1 VIPEYESRFIAQSA
15 DGVNIISRF
24 MRAPVPVQSWFQ
36 GGRSSGGLCHPFGLC
51 YNNIQ
56 VPLTRFALEALSQR
70 ASSLLKTLV
79 EMHIREGQPVAS
91 KNLQGESGLSVSSAT
106 VRNIMAELEDL
117 GYLSSPHTSSGRIPT
132 AQGYRFFVDS
142 LLQVGPVGQGA
153 MSALNAGLDPN
164 RSASELVQSASN
176 LLAQITYQTGIVTV
190 PKPASSQ
197 LRQIEFLPLSG
208 DRVLV
213 IMVINEREVQNRI
226 IQVQRAMTE
235 AQLKT
240 AADLIN
246 QRYAGRDLSQVKH
259 QIVREMAEARSR
271 IDAYL
276 EAALELASAAIDN
289 PDTADGV
296 VVAGEVSLLNQAS
309 PEDMQK
315 LRELFDAFERKRDL
329 LELMERCSRA
339 DGIQIFIGEE
349 AGFDVFG
356 DFSVITAP
364 YAQGAQSLG
373 VLGVIGP
380 TRMAYERVIPIV
392 DVTARMLTAALS
404 R

>member
-1 VIPEYESRFIAQSA
+1 
-15 DGVNIISRF
+15 
-24 MRAPVPVQSWFQ
+24 MPVQTWFQ
-36 GGRSSGGLCHPFGLC
+36 GGRGSGGLCHPLGLC

-289 PDTADGV
+289 PDTADSV
-296 VVAGEVSLLNQAS
+296 VVAGEASLLNQAS

-392 DVTARMLTAALS
+392 DVTARMLSAALS

>member
-1 VIPEYESRFIAQSA
+1 MWRMRPGGITDEGSREGMADIAVLQVLFCRLS
-15 DGVNIISRF
+15 
-24 MRAPVPVQSWFQ
+24 
-36 GGRSSGGLCHPFGLC
+36 LC
-51 YNNIQ
+51 YNRQ
-56 VPLTRFALEALSQR
+56 HPLPETLPLEALSPR

-106 VRNIMAELEDL
+106 VRNIMSELEDRGFL
-117 GYLSSPHTSSGRIPT
+117 ASPHTSAGRVPT

-142 LLQVGPVGQGA
+142 LLQVGPVEEGA
-153 MSALNAGLDPN
+153 VTALNAGLDPN
-164 RSASELVQSASN
+164 RSSGELVQTASN

-190 PKPASSQ
+190 PKPTASQ

-213 IMVINEREVQNRI
+213 ILVINEREVQNRI
-226 IQVQRAMTE
+226 IQMQRPMDE
-235 AQLKT
+235 EQLK
-240 AADLIN
+240 AAAELVN
-246 QRYAGRDLSQVKH
+246 QRYAGNDLAAVKEH
-259 QIVREMAEARSR
+259 IVREMSEARER
-271 IDAYL
+271 IDHYL
-276 EAALELASAAIDN
+276 EAALELANAAIE
-289 PDTADGV
+289 TEQQSESV
-296 VVAGEVSLLNQAS
+296 VVAGEASLLNQAS

-364 YAQGAQSLG
+364 YAQGSQSLG

-392 DVTARMLTAALS
+392 DVTARMLSAALS

>member
-1 VIPEYESRFIAQSA
+1 MLQHRDLDLQSHN
-15 DGVNIISRF
+15 V
-24 MRAPVPVQSWFQ
+24 
-36 GGRSSGGLCHPFGLC
+36 
-51 YNNIQ
+51 
-56 VPLTRFALEALSQR
+56 EALSPR

-79 EMHIREGQPVAS
+79 EMHIREGQPIAS

-106 VRNIMAELEDL
+106 VRNIMSELEDL
-117 GYLSSPHTSSGRIPT
+117 GYLASPHTSAGRVPT
-132 AQGYRFFVDS
+132 PQGYRFFVDS
-142 LLQVGPVGQGA
+142 LLQVGPVEEDA
-153 MSALNAGLDPN
+153 VSVLNAGLNPN
-164 RSASELVQSASN
+164 RSSSELVQSASN

-190 PKPASSQ
+190 PKPAASQ

-213 IMVINEREVQNRI
+213 ILVINEREVQNRI
-226 IQVQRAMTE
+226 IQMPRPMTE
-235 AQLKT
+235 EQLKS

-246 QRYAGRDLSQVKH
+246 LRYSGNDLAHVKQH
-259 QIVREMAEARSR
+259 IVREMAEARTK
-271 IDAYL
+271 IDRYL
-276 EAALELASAAIDN
+276 EAALELAQAAIDSEQE
-289 PDTADGV
+289 AESIV
-296 VVAGEVSLLNQAS
+296 VTGEASLLNQAS
-309 PEDMQK
+309 PEDIQK

-329 LELMERCSRA
+329 LDLMERCSKA

-392 DVTARMLTAALS
+392 DVTARMLSAALS

>member
-1 VIPEYESRFIAQSA
+1 
-15 DGVNIISRF
+15 
-24 MRAPVPVQSWFQ
+24 M
-36 GGRSSGGLCHPFGLC
+36 
-51 YNNIQ
+51 
-56 VPLTRFALEALSQR
+56 EALSPR

-79 EMHIREGQPVAS
+79 EMHIREGQPIAS
-91 KNLQGESGLSVSSAT
+91 KNLQGESGLSVSPAT

-117 GYLSSPHTSSGRIPT
+117 GYLVSPHTSAGRIPT

-142 LLQVGPVGQGA
+142 LLQVGPVEQGA
-153 MSALNAGLDPN
+153 VSALNAALDPN
-164 RSASELVQSASN
+164 RSTSELVQSASN

-208 DRVLV
+208 GRVLV
-213 IMVINEREVQNRI
+213 ILVINEREVQNRI
-226 IQVQRAMTE
+226 IQMQRPMNE
-235 AQLKT
+235 EQLKA

-246 QRYAGRDLSQVKH
+246 QRYAGVDLSQVKT

-276 EAALELASAAIDN
+276 EAALELASAAIDTQEQSEN
-289 PDTADGV
+289 VMVT
-296 VVAGEVSLLNQAS
+296 GEASLLNQAS

-329 LELMERCSRA
+329 LELLERCSRA

-364 YAQGAQSLG
+364 YAQGSQSLG

-392 DVTARMLTAALS
+392 DVTARMLSAALS

>member
-1 VIPEYESRFIAQSA
+1 
-15 DGVNIISRF
+15 
-24 MRAPVPVQSWFQ
+24 M
-36 GGRSSGGLCHPFGLC
+36 
-51 YNNIQ
+51 
-56 VPLTRFALEALSQR
+56 EALSPR
-70 ASSLLKTLV
+70 ASSLLKTLI
-79 EMHIREGQPVAS
+79 EMHIREGQPIAS
-91 KNLQGESGLSVSSAT
+91 KNLQGESGLSVSPAT
-106 VRNIMAELEDL
+106 VRNIMAELEDF
-117 GYLSSPHTSSGRIPT
+117 GYLASPHTSAGRIPT

-142 LLQVGPVGQGA
+142 LLQVGPVEQGA
-153 MSALNAGLDPN
+153 VSALTAGLDPN

-213 IMVINEREVQNRI
+213 ILVINEREVQNRI
-226 IQVQRAMTE
+226 IQMQRPMNE
-235 AQLKT
+235 EHLKA

-246 QRYAGRDLSQVKH
+246 QRYAGADLSQVKTR
-259 QIVREMAEARSR
+259 IVREMAEARSR
-271 IDAYL
+271 IDAYM
-276 EAALELASAAIDN
+276 EAALELASAAIDTQEQSEN
-289 PDTADGV
+289 VMVT
-296 VVAGEVSLLNQAS
+296 GEASLLNQAS

-329 LELMERCSRA
+329 LELLERCSRA

-364 YAQGAQSLG
+364 YAQGSQSLG

-392 DVTARMLTAALS
+392 DVTARMLSAALS

>member
-1 VIPEYESRFIAQSA
+1 M
-15 DGVNIISRF
+15 GK
-24 MRAPVPVQSWFQ
+24 PV
-36 GGRSSGGLCHPFGLC
+36 
-51 YNNIQ
+51 
-56 VPLTRFALEALSQR
+56 EALSPR

-79 EMHIREGQPVAS
+79 EMHIREGQPIAS
-91 KNLQGESGLSVSSAT
+91 KNLQGESGLSVSPAT

-117 GYLSSPHTSSGRIPT
+117 GYLASPHTSAGRIPT

-142 LLQVGPVGQGA
+142 LLQVGPVEQGA
-153 MSALNAGLDPN
+153 VSALNAALDPN
-164 RSASELVQSASN
+164 RSTSELVQSASN

-213 IMVINEREVQNRI
+213 ILVINEREVQNRI
-226 IQVQRAMTE
+226 IQMQRPMSE
-235 AQLKT
+235 EQLKA
-240 AADLIN
+240 AADIIN
-246 QRYAGRDLSQVKH
+246 QRYAGADLSQVKT

-276 EAALELASAAIDN
+276 EAALELASAAIDTQEQSEN
-289 PDTADGV
+289 VMVT
-296 VVAGEVSLLNQAS
+296 GEASLLNQAS

-329 LELMERCSRA
+329 LELLERCSRA

-364 YAQGAQSLG
+364 YAQGSQSLG

-392 DVTARMLTAALS
+392 DVTARMLSAALS

>member
-1 VIPEYESRFIAQSA
+1 MGDESVIAQSSLAVNIPSERIRRDFPRASKIERVAFSECFFA
-15 DGVNIISRF
+15 DGGCAKTTLL
-24 MRAPVPVQSWFQ
+24 MHEKTP
-36 GGRSSGGLCHPFGLC
+36 
-51 YNNIQ
+51 
-56 VPLTRFALEALSQR
+56 LEALSPR

-91 KNLQGESGLSVSSAT
+91 KNLQGQSGLAVSSAT
-106 VRNIMAELEDL
+106 VRNIMSELEDL
-117 GYLSSPHTSSGRIPT
+117 GYLASPHTSAGRVPT

-142 LLQVGPVGQGA
+142 LLQVGPVEEGA
-153 MSALNAGLDPN
+153 VSALHAGLDPN
-164 RSASELVQSASN
+164 RSSGELVQSASN
-176 LLAQITYQTGIVTV
+176 LLAQMTYQTGIVTV
-190 PKPASSQ
+190 PKPAASQ

-213 IMVINEREVQNRI
+213 ILVINEREVQNRI
-226 IQVQRAMTE
+226 VQMQRPMSE
-235 AQLKT
+235 EQLRT

-246 QRYAGRDLSQVKH
+246 QRYAGNDLSEVKSH
-259 QIVREMAEARSR
+259 IVREMSEARAR
-271 IDAYL
+271 IDHYL
-276 EAALELASAAIDN
+276 EAALELAQAAID
-289 PDTADGV
+289 ADQESENV
-296 VVAGEVSLLNQAS
+296 VVAGEASLLNQAS

-329 LELMERCSRA
+329 LELLERCSHA

-364 YAQGAQSLG
+364 YAQGSQSLG

-392 DVTARMLTAALS
+392 DVTARMLSAALS
-404 R
+404 K

>member
-1 VIPEYESRFIAQSA
+1 
-15 DGVNIISRF
+15 
-24 MRAPVPVQSWFQ
+24 ML
-36 GGRSSGGLCHPFGLC
+36 RSSTCRRLLDVGFGRQGLKTLCHRPGLC
-51 YNNIQ
+51 YNRFQ
-56 VPLTRFALEALSQR
+56 VPSMRFALEALSSR

-91 KNLQGESGLSVSSAT
+91 KSLQCESGLAVSSAT

-142 LLQVGPVGQGA
+142 LLQVGPVEQGA

-164 RSASELVQSASN
+164 RSAGELVQSASN

-213 IMVINEREVQNRI
+213 IIVINEREVQNRI
-226 IQVQRAMTE
+226 IQVQHTMTE
-235 AQLKT
+235 AQLKA

-246 QRYAGRDLSQVKH
+246 QRYAGRDLSAVKS
-259 QIVREMAEARSR
+259 QIVREMSEARSR

-289 PDTADGV
+289 ADAADGV
-296 VVAGEVSLLNQAS
+296 VVAGEASLLNQAS

-329 LELMERCSRA
+329 LELMERCSQA
-339 DGIQIFIGEE
+339 EGIQIFIGEE

-392 DVTARMLTAALS
+392 DVTARMLSAALS

>member
-1 VIPEYESRFIAQSA
+1 MS
-15 DGVNIISRF
+15 
-24 MRAPVPVQSWFQ
+24 
-36 GGRSSGGLCHPFGLC
+36 
-51 YNNIQ
+51 
-56 VPLTRFALEALSQR
+56 
-70 ASSLLKTLV
+70 
-79 EMHIREGQPVAS
+79 
-91 KNLQGESGLSVSSAT
+91 
-106 VRNIMAELEDL
+106 ELEDL
-117 GYLSSPHTSSGRIPT
+117 GYLASPHTSAGRIPT

-142 LLQVGPVGQGA
+142 LLQVGPVEEGA
-153 MSALNAGLDPN
+153 VSALNAGLDPN
-164 RSASELVQSASN
+164 RSSSELVQSASN
-176 LLAQITYQTGIVTV
+176 LLAQITCQTGIVTV
-190 PKPASSQ
+190 PKPAAGQ

-213 IMVINEREVQNRI
+213 ILVINEREVQNRI
-226 IQVQRAMTE
+226 IQMQRSMAE
-235 AQLKT
+235 EQLKT

-246 QRYAGRDLSQVKH
+246 QRYAGNDLAQVKSH
-259 QIVREMAEARSR
+259 IVREMAEARER
-271 IDAYL
+271 IDHYL
-276 EAALELASAAIDN
+276 EAALELARAAMESGQESDS
-289 PDTADGV
+289 V
-296 VVAGEVSLLNQAS
+296 VVAGEASLLNQAS

-315 LRELFDAFERKRDL
+315 LREIFDAFERKRDL
-329 LELMERCSRA
+329 LELLDRCSQA

-392 DVTARMLTAALS
+392 DVTARMLSAALS

>member
-1 VIPEYESRFIAQSA
+1 
-15 DGVNIISRF
+15 
-24 MRAPVPVQSWFQ
+24 M
-36 GGRSSGGLCHPFGLC
+36 
-51 YNNIQ
+51 
-56 VPLTRFALEALSQR
+56 EALSAR

-142 LLQVGPVGQGA
+142 LLQVGPVEQGA

-235 AQLKT
+235 AQLKA

-246 QRYAGRDLSQVKH
+246 QRYAGRDLSQVKN
-259 QIVREMAEARSR
+259 QIVQEMAEARSR

-296 VVAGEVSLLNQAS
+296 VVAGEASLLNQAS

-392 DVTARMLTAALS
+392 DVTARMLSAALS

>member
-1 VIPEYESRFIAQSA
+1 
-15 DGVNIISRF
+15 
-24 MRAPVPVQSWFQ
+24 MPVQSWFQ

-296 VVAGEVSLLNQAS
+296 VVAGEASLLNQAS

-392 DVTARMLTAALS
+392 DVTARMLSAALS

>member
-1 VIPEYESRFIAQSA
+1 
-15 DGVNIISRF
+15 
-24 MRAPVPVQSWFQ
+24 
-36 GGRSSGGLCHPFGLC
+36 
-51 YNNIQ
+51 
-56 VPLTRFALEALSQR
+56 
-70 ASSLLKTLV
+70 
-79 EMHIREGQPVAS
+79 MHIREGQPVAS

-142 LLQVGPVGQGA
+142 LLQVGPVEQGA

-176 LLAQITYQTGIVTV
+176 LLAQVTYQTGIVTV
-190 PKPASSQ
+190 PKPASAQ

-235 AQLKT
+235 TQLK
-240 AADLIN
+240 AVADLIN
-246 QRYAGRDLSQVKH
+246 QRYAGADLSQVKN

-276 EAALELASAAIDN
+276 EAALELASAAIDS
-289 PDTADGV
+289 PDAADGV
-296 VVAGEVSLLNQAS
+296 VVAGEASLLNQAS

-392 DVTARMLTAALS
+392 DVTARMLSAALS

>member
-1 VIPEYESRFIAQSA
+1 MWRMRPGGITDDGSREGMA
-15 DGVNIISRF
+15 DFAVSQVLFCRL
-24 MRAPVPVQSWFQ
+24 S
-36 GGRSSGGLCHPFGLC
+36 LC
-51 YNNIQ
+51 YNRRN
-56 VPLTRFALEALSQR
+56 PLLETLPLEALSPR

-106 VRNIMAELEDL
+106 VRNIMSELEDRGFL
-117 GYLSSPHTSSGRIPT
+117 ASPHTSAGRVPT

-142 LLQVGPVGQGA
+142 LLQVGPVEEGA
-153 MSALNAGLDPN
+153 VTALNAGLDPN
-164 RSASELVQSASN
+164 RSSGELVQTASN

-190 PKPASSQ
+190 PKPAASQ

-213 IMVINEREVQNRI
+213 ILVINEREVQNRI
-226 IQVQRAMTE
+226 IQMQRPMDE
-235 AQLKT
+235 EQLKA

-246 QRYAGRDLSQVKH
+246 QRYAGNDLSEVKGH
-259 QIVREMAEARSR
+259 IVREMSEARAR
-271 IDAYL
+271 IDHYL
-276 EAALELASAAIDN
+276 EAALELANAAIETEQQSEN
-289 PDTADGV
+289 V
-296 VVAGEVSLLNQAS
+296 VVAGEASLLNQAS

-364 YAQGAQSLG
+364 YAQGSQSLG

-392 DVTARMLTAALS
+392 DVTARMLSAALS

>member
-1 VIPEYESRFIAQSA
+1 
-15 DGVNIISRF
+15 
-24 MRAPVPVQSWFQ
+24 VPVQSWFQ

-392 DVTARMLTAALS
+392 DVTARMLSAALS

>member
-1 VIPEYESRFIAQSA
+1 
-15 DGVNIISRF
+15 
-24 MRAPVPVQSWFQ
+24 M
-36 GGRSSGGLCHPFGLC
+36 
-51 YNNIQ
+51 
-56 VPLTRFALEALSQR
+56 EALSPR

-79 EMHIREGQPVAS
+79 EMHIREGQPIAS
-91 KNLQGESGLSVSSAT
+91 KNLQGESGLSVSPAT

-117 GYLSSPHTSSGRIPT
+117 GYLASPHTSAGRIPT

-142 LLQVGPVGQGA
+142 LLQVGPVEQGA
-153 MSALNAGLDPN
+153 VSALNAALDPN
-164 RSASELVQSASN
+164 RSTSELVQSASN

-213 IMVINEREVQNRI
+213 ILVINEREVQNRI
-226 IQVQRAMTE
+226 IQMQRPMNE
-235 AQLKT
+235 EQLKA
-240 AADLIN
+240 AADIIN
-246 QRYAGRDLSQVKH
+246 QRYAGADLSQVKT

-276 EAALELASAAIDN
+276 EAALELASAAIDTQEQSEN
-289 PDTADGV
+289 VMVT
-296 VVAGEVSLLNQAS
+296 GEASLLNQAS

-329 LELMERCSRA
+329 LELLERCSRA

-364 YAQGAQSLG
+364 YAQGSQSLG

-392 DVTARMLTAALS
+392 DVTARMLSAALT